1 MLRLISI
8 LAALAAFLPVA
19 AQTALSS
26 ALPADRL
33 ALANQL
39 SKRGLYA
46 DALKEYES
54 LRDNTA
60 VPRDEVLFRLG
71 EAYRL
76 LDRKAN
82 ALKCYEQLL
91 AATPES
97 RYVDY
102 ARLNRAALLDGPAR
116 EKELRE
122 LDRSTADKT
131 IRATALY
138 YLGESAEAAK
148 DVKAAAD
155 FYTRA
160 AQLAGTNE
168 MARVA
173 SMRGAGLLAA
183 SANADDR
190 HQALITYL
198 NLAHA
203 SDPKLVEESLYFA
216 GMLSYR
222 DGRYPAA
229 VTIFKNLATMFPKS
243 SRTREAAIYAAW
255 ANYLSGRTAEAL
267 EIASP
272 LRDQNLEDAWYLTA
286 AALKALERRAD
297 AKAAYDAAL
306 AKFPSGRYADVEW
319 TDRLELLAASGDHA
333 GVLAELKAR
342 VNPPKGTADRA
353 WSYGYEAAIAL
364 TNYPSAIEFARLVAN
379 KPDSPLAPNAHHSLA
394 WLLEKTGDWRGAAS
408 AYRRLAEQWP
418 TSALAAQALYQA
430 GVAEIKARRP
440 AQARSDWTNL
450 LARHPESPF
459 AAEALYARAMEEIR
473 AKEFR
478 AAHRSLTELFTR
490 FPNTPKRVEATYW
503 RGVAAK
509 GSDDLPEA
517 EKLFREALAAKPTP
531 EFEREIKLE
540 LSDILQKRGA
550 DIEAATI
557 LASLLGTKAVARI
570 SSADLQWVAESMLTI
585 TNWTAAAAAAQ
596 AIAARKT
603 NAAWNQ
609 IAATLEGAAREGA
622 GESDAA
628 TAAYTRAL
636 ATGTNTIYRTQ
647 AALALGKIETSLGL
661 FDEAKA
667 HLTDAVETSS
677 SRDRLSMRVQ
687 AYAALAANEEERGDA
702 AAALG
707 YHMLVGTLFD
717 DPEAVPFALSRAA
730 KILRQQGRTKEA
742 DDLMAERKKRY
753 PKARSDE

>member
-1 MLRLISI
+1 MLRFIVI
-8 LAALAAFLPVA
+8 LAALAAFLPA
-19 AQTALSS
+19 GAQTAS

-39 SKRGLYA
+39 TKRGLYA
-46 DALKEYES
+46 DALREYEA
-54 LRDNTA
+54 LRDSTA

-71 EAYRL
+71 ETYRL
-76 LDRKAN
+76 LDKKAN

-91 AATPES
+91 AAAPES

-122 LDRSTADKT
+122 LDRSTANTT

-138 YLGESAEAAK
+138 YLGESAEKSK

-160 AQLAGTNE
+160 AKLAGSNE
-168 MARVA
+168 IARVA
-173 SMRGAGLLAA
+173 NMRGASLLAA
-183 SANADDR
+183 SPNAEDR
-190 HQALITYL
+190 QQALITYL

-203 SDPKLVEESLYFA
+203 SDPQLAEESLFFA

-229 VTIFKNLATMFPKS
+229 VTIFRTLSDKFPDS
-243 SRTREAAIYAAW
+243 ARTREAAIYAAW

-272 LRDQNLEDAWYLTA
+272 LRIQNLEDAWYLTA
-286 AALKALERRAD
+286 ASLKALERRAD

-306 AKFPSGRYADVEW
+306 AKFPKGRYADVEW
-319 TDRLELLAASGDHA
+319 TDRLELLAATGDHA

-342 VNPPKGTADRA
+342 INPPKGTADRA

-364 TNYPSAIEFARLVAN
+364 TNYPSAIEFARLVAS
-379 KPDSPLAPNAHHSLA
+379 KQDSPLAPNAHHSLA
-394 WLLEKTGDWRGAAS
+394 WLLEKTGDWRGAAGT
-408 AYRRLAEQWP
+408 YRRLAEQWP
-418 TSALAAQALYQA
+418 ASALAAQALYQA
-430 GVAEIKARRP
+430 GVAEIKAHRP
-440 AQARSDWTNL
+440 DQARSDWTNL
-450 LARHPESPF
+450 LARYPESPF

-473 AKEFR
+473 AKEYR

-490 FPNTPKRVEATYW
+490 FPDTPKRVEATYW

-517 EKLFREALAAKPTP
+517 EKLFREALAAKPTA

-550 DIEAATI
+550 DLEAATI

-603 NAAWNQ
+603 DAAWDQ

-622 GESDAA
+622 GERDAA
-628 TAAYTRAL
+628 TAAYPRAL

-730 KILRQQGRTKEA
+730 KILRAQGRAKEA
-742 DDLMAERKKRY
+742 DDLLAERKKRY
-753 PKARSDE
+753 PKARTDD

>member
-1 MLRLISI
+1 MPRLIVI
-8 LAALAAFLPVA
+8 VAALSAFLPAA
-19 AQTALSS
+19 AQTAS

-39 SKRGLYA
+39 SKRGLFA
-46 DALKEYES
+46 DALKEYEA
-54 LRDNTA
+54 LRDSA
-60 VPRDEVLFRLG
+60 DVPRDEVLFRLA
-71 EAYRL
+71 ETYRL
-76 LDRKAN
+76 LDRKAD
-82 ALKCYEQLL
+82 ALKCHEQLI
-91 AATPES
+91 ATAPES

-116 EKELRE
+116 DKELRE
-122 LDRSTADKT
+122 LDRSTADTT

-148 DVKAAAD
+148 DVKAAVD

-173 SMRGAGLLAA
+173 NMRGAGLLAA
-183 SANADDR
+183 SADAEDR
-190 HQALITYL
+190 KKALITYL

-203 SDPKLVEESLYFA
+203 SDPQLASESLFFA

-222 DGRYPAA
+222 DGRYQAA
-229 VTIFKNLATMFPKS
+229 VTVFSDLAKRFPKS
-243 SRTREAAIYAAW
+243 ARTRESAIYAAW
-255 ANYLSGRTAEAL
+255 ANYLTGRFSEAL

-272 LRDQNLEDAWYLTA
+272 LRDSGLEDAWYLTA
-286 AALKALERRAD
+286 ASLKALERRAD

-306 AKFPSGRYADVEW
+306 AKFPKGRYADLEW
-319 TDRLELLAASGDHA
+319 TDRLGLLVSIGDHA
-333 GVLAELKAR
+333 GVLAALKAR

-353 WSYGYEAAIAL
+353 WSYGYEAAIAM

-379 KPDSPLAPNAHHSLA
+379 KQDSPLAPNAHHSLA
-394 WLLEKTGDWRGAAS
+394 WLLEKTGDWRGAAGT
-408 AYRRLAEQWP
+408 YRRLAEQWP
-418 TSALAAQALYQA
+418 KSNLAAQALYQA
-430 GVAEIKARRP
+430 GVAEIKAQRP
-440 AQARSDWTNL
+440 QQARSDWTHL
-450 LARHPESPF
+450 LARYPESPF
-459 AAEALYARAMEEIR
+459 AAEALYARSMEEIR
-473 AKEFR
+473 AKEYR
-478 AAHRSLTELFTR
+478 AAHRSLAELFTR

-509 GSDDLPEA
+509 GADDLPEA

-570 SSADLQWVAESMLTI
+570 SSADLQWVAESMLSI

-596 AIAARKT
+596 TIATRKT
-603 NAAWNQ
+603 DAAWNQ

-622 GESDAA
+622 GERDAA
-628 TAAYTRAL
+628 TEAYKRAL
-636 ATGTNTIYRTQ
+636 ATDTNTIYRTQ

-677 SRDRLSMRVQ
+677 SRDRLNMRVQ

-717 DPEAVPFALSRAA
+717 DPEAVPFALARAA
-730 KILRQQGRTKEA
+730 AILRAQGRTKEA
-742 DDLMAERKKRY
+742 DDLLAERKKRY
-753 PKARSDE
+753 PKSE

>member
-1 MLRLISI
+1 MLRFIVI
-8 LAALAAFLPVA
+8 LAALAAFLPA
-19 AQTALSS
+19 GAQTAS

-39 SKRGLYA
+39 TKRGLYA
-46 DALKEYES
+46 DALREYES
-54 LRDNTA
+54 LRDSTA

-71 EAYRL
+71 ETYRL
-76 LDRKAN
+76 LDKKAN

-91 AATPES
+91 AAAPES

-122 LDRSTADKT
+122 LDRSTANTT

-138 YLGESAEAAK
+138 YLGESAEKSK

-160 AQLAGTNE
+160 AKLAGSNE
-168 MARVA
+168 IARVA
-173 SMRGAGLLAA
+173 NMRGASLLAA
-183 SANADDR
+183 SPNAEDR
-190 HQALITYL
+190 QQALITYL

-203 SDPKLVEESLYFA
+203 SDPQLAEESLFFA

-229 VTIFKNLATMFPKS
+229 VTIFRTLSDKFPDS
-243 SRTREAAIYAAW
+243 ARTREAAIYAAW

-272 LRDQNLEDAWYLTA
+272 LRIQNLEDAWYLTA
-286 AALKALERRAD
+286 ASLKALERRAD

-306 AKFPSGRYADVEW
+306 AKFPKGRYADVEW
-319 TDRLELLAASGDHA
+319 TDRLELLAATGDHA

-342 VNPPKGTADRA
+342 INPPKSTADRA

-364 TNYPSAIEFARLVAN
+364 TNYPSAIEFARLVAS
-379 KPDSPLAPNAHHSLA
+379 KQDSPLAPNAHHSLA
-394 WLLEKTGDWRGAAS
+394 WLLEKTGDWRGAAGT
-408 AYRRLAEQWP
+408 YRRLAEQWP
-418 TSALAAQALYQA
+418 ASALAAQALYQA
-430 GVAEIKARRP
+430 GVAEIKAHRP
-440 AQARSDWTNL
+440 DQARSDWTNL
-450 LARHPESPF
+450 LARYPESPF

-473 AKEFR
+473 AKEYR

-490 FPNTPKRVEATYW
+490 FPDTPKRVEATYW

-517 EKLFREALAAKPTP
+517 EKLFREALAAKPTA

-550 DIEAATI
+550 DLEAATI

-603 NAAWNQ
+603 DAAWDQ

-622 GESDAA
+622 GERDAA

-661 FDEAKA
+661 FDEAKD

-730 KILRQQGRTKEA
+730 KILRAQGRAKEA
-742 DDLMAERKKRY
+742 DDLLAERKKRY
-753 PKARSDE
+753 PKARTDD

>member
-1 MLRLISI
+1 MPRLIVI
-8 LAALAAFLPVA
+8 VAALSAILSAA
-19 AQTALSS
+19 AQTAS

-39 SKRGLYA
+39 SRRGLYA
-46 DALKEYES
+46 DALKEYEA
-54 LRDNTA
+54 LRGSTA

-71 EAYRL
+71 ETYRL
-76 LDRKAN
+76 LERKSE

-91 AATPES
+91 ANVPES
-97 RYVDY
+97 RYTDY
-102 ARLNRAALLDGPAR
+102 ARLNRAALLDGSAR
-116 EKELRE
+116 DKELRE
-122 LDRSTADKT
+122 LDRSTADKN

-138 YLGESAEAAK
+138 YLGESAETAK
-148 DVKAAAD
+148 DAKAAID

-160 AQLAGTNE
+160 AKLAGSNE

-173 SMRGAGLLAA
+173 SMRSAGLLAA
-183 SANADDR
+183 SADAEDR
-190 HQALITYL
+190 KQALITYL
-198 NLAHA
+198 NLAH
-203 SDPKLVEESLYFA
+203 SPDRRLVEESLFFA
-216 GMLSYR
+216 GMISYR

-229 VTIFKNLATMFPKS
+229 ATIFHNLAMQFPKGA
-243 SRTREAAIYAAW
+243 RTRESAIYAAW

-272 LRDQNLEDAWYLTA
+272 LRGGNLEDAWYITA
-286 AALKALERRAD
+286 ASLKALERRAD
-297 AKAAYDAAL
+297 AMAAYDAAL
-306 AKFPSGRYADVEW
+306 AKFPTGRYADVEW
-319 TDRLELLAASGDHA
+319 TDRLELIASAGNHA

-342 VNPPKGTADRA
+342 VTPPKGTEDRA

-364 TNYPSAIEFARLVAN
+364 TNYPSAIEFARLVAG
-379 KPDSPLAPNAHHSLA
+379 KKDSPLAPNAHHSLA
-394 WLLEKTGDWRGAAS
+394 WLLEKTGDWRGAAGT
-408 AYRRLAEQWP
+408 YRRLAEQWP
-418 TSALAAQALYQA
+418 KSALAAQALYQA
-430 GVAEIKARRP
+430 GVAEIRARRP
-440 AQARSDWTNL
+440 EQARSDWTNL
-450 LARHPESPF
+450 LTRYPESPF

-473 AKEFR
+473 AKEYR
-478 AAHRSLTELFTR
+478 AAHRSLTELFKR
-490 FPNTPKRVEATYW
+490 FPETPKRVEATYW

-509 GSDDLPEA
+509 GSNDLPEA
-517 EKLFREALAAKPTP
+517 EKLFREALAAKPTA

-540 LSDILQKRGA
+540 LADILQKRGA

-557 LASLLGTKAVARI
+557 LASLVGTKAVSRI
-570 SSADLQWVAESMLTI
+570 SSADLQWVAEEMLTV
-585 TNWTAAAAAAQ
+585 TNWNAAAAAAQ

-603 NAAWNQ
+603 DAAWNQ

-622 GESDAA
+622 GERDAA

-667 HLTDAVETSS
+667 HLTDAVETSG
-677 SRDRLSMRVQ
+677 SRDRLNMRVQ

-717 DPEAVPFALSRAA
+717 DPEAVPFALTRAA
-730 KILRQQGRTKEA
+730 KILRAQGRAKEA
-742 DDLMAERKKRY
+742 DALLAERKKRY
-753 PKARSDE
+753 PKVKIEE